1 MPWHTSDRVM
11 TMRARSPIVD
21 VVVGML
27 DGWRKHQ
34 SGRNASLL
42 SFFFFLSIFPL
53 LLVATTILGFVL
65 QDNEELQQRIVEGAL
80 DNIPVLGQQLAND
93 PSSLDGSVWVLL
105 VGLAT
110 ALWSATKAF
119 VGLQVALDDV
129 WEVAIDERPGIHV
142 QRGRAILGLVI
153 VGVAQVGTLVL
164 SALVNAAGLSGI
176 SRILLLVA
184 GLVVNVAVLAFMYR
198 FLTSAPTTWADV
210 WPGALAA
217 GIAFS
222 LLQYFGSGIVKRI
235 TDNAG
240 DTYGQFALVLGLVT
254 WLGFLSIAALMSAEL
269 NAALVRRR
277 SGTPPGEL
285 VNARS

>member
-1 MPWHTSDRVM
+1 MPWQTSERVM
-11 TMRARSPIVD
+11 AWRERSDIVD
-21 VVVGML
+21 VVVDML

-65 QDNEELQQRIVEGAL
+65 QDNRDLQQRIVDGSL
-80 DNIPVLGQQLAND
+80 DNIPVLGQQLADD
-93 PSSLDGSVWVLL
+93 PSSLDGSIWVLV

-119 VGLQVALDDV
+119 VGLQVAQDDI
-129 WEVAIDERPGIHV
+129 WEVDIDEREPMHV
-142 QRGRAILGLVI
+142 QRGRAILGMVI
-153 VGVAQVGTLVL
+153 IGVAQVGTLVL
-164 SALVNAAGLSGI
+164 TAIVNAAGLPQI
-176 SRILLLVA
+176 SRILLLIA
-184 GLVVNVAVLAFMYR
+184 GLAVNVVVIAFMYR
-198 FLTSAPTTWADV
+198 FLTAASPTWTDV
-210 WPGALAA
+210 WPGAVSA

-222 LLQYFGSGIVKRI
+222 LLQYFGAGIVKRI

-254 WLGFLSIAALMSAEL
+254 WLGFLAISALMSAEL
-269 NAALVRRR
+269 NAAMVRRR
-277 SGTPPGEL
+277 PVS
-285 VNARS
+285 A